1 MIEISGPPQKQPS
14 LTWDRSS
21 SCWRTCQGSFL
32 EMQDGQPMGARWSE
46 SFPSWGTTVS
56 GELWEQGM
64 LAHPTSESGGGAL
77 PWPTPDAG
85 LQGRGR
91 TPQDALI
98 PMVQHWDWPTPVA
111 DDTGTR
117 EKPYVQGG
125 TPLSLAVTANW
136 PTPEAYN
143 YPKSG
148 GSTPGQASY
157 KEGSQIHLHHAA
169 TSWATPQSRDYR
181 SAEGNDPRWENPD
194 RSRNLNDQ
202 VRTEGDMWMT
212 PNTMDTLPAKTQ
224 EALNHEYTHRPGTKN
239 PNNLRDQVN
248 VEEGQAMWPTPSA
261 QGSAGEI
268 NEDLVRRGQK
278 LVNSKTGRVLQTNL
292 ATEARQATWPT
303 PNVVDHKGF
312 DPPGKK
318 NPHRPG
324 ELYEVENWATPTTR
338 DWKDQSDP
346 SPLVPTNWL
355 LGRQAP
361 RTETAGQDSS
371 PSVQNSP
378 RPSPKRLN
386 PNFVE
391 HLMGLPIGWT
401 ALIALKPSEMDR
413 FLKLSRNFSDESS
426 WDKE

>member
-32 EMQDGQPMGARWSE
+32 EMQDGQPMGARLSE
-46 SFPSWGTTVS
+46 NFPSWGTTVS
-56 GELWEQGM
+56 GELWEQEM
-64 LAHPTSESGGGAL
+64 PAHPTSENDGGVL
-77 PWPTPDAG
+77 PWPTPSSLPRG
-85 LQGRGR
+85 PYTGRESHNMQ
-91 TPQDALI
+91 TI
-98 PMVQHWDWPTPVA
+98 SKT
-111 DDTGTR
+111 TGTKFGMTL
-117 EKPYVQGG
+117 E
-125 TPLSLAVTANW
+125 TA
-136 PTPEAYN
+136 TY
-143 YPKSG
+143 
-148 GSTPGQASY
+148 Q
-157 KEGSQIHLHHAA
+157 
-169 TSWATPQSRDYR
+169 WATPQSRDYR

-212 PNTMDTLPAKTQ
+212 PNTMDTLSAKTQ
-224 EALNHEYTHRPGTKN
+224 EALDHEYTHRQGRSN

-248 VEEGQAMWPTPSA
+248 VEEGQTSWPTPTAQEIHHADVMENVDSANRRKSKSGDTTHSLNLADRSTQMDSWPTPSA

-292 ATEARQATWPT
+292 ATEARQAT
-303 PNVVDHKGF
+303 
-312 DPPGKK
+312 
-318 NPHRPG
+318 
-324 ELYEVENWATPTTR
+324 LATPVAPAPHDSQNSAGAQR
-338 DWKDQSDP
+338 KPRAGYGVELPNQAIDSQIGP
-346 SPLVPTNWL
+346 
-355 LGRQAP
+355 QAP

-371 PSVQNSP
+371 PSDQTSP

-401 ALIALKPSEMDR
+401 ALAALKPSEMDR

-426 WDKE
+426 EGEE